1 MRKLTILLASIL
13 LFATQLQAQETVFFA
28 DHPTLSPDG
37 STVIFSYEGD
47 LWTASTSGKAQAA
60 RLTAMDGNE
69 DNPVISP
76 DGKWLVFSSNQ
87 FGNNDLYIMPA
98 NGGEIRQLTHHQ
110 ANDEP
115 SSWSWD
121 NETIYFVS
129 SRENRMTTYSISM
142 KGGTP
147 KRLFGHY
154 HNIMHNVAEAPNG
167 DLYFNETWESSMFTH
182 RKRYKGSYNPDI
194 KSYNPKTKKYKLHT
208 TYNGKDMWAT
218 IDKNGTTYFA
228 SDEANGEYN
237 LYTFD
242 SGKKKQLTT
251 FKTSIHSPMVSASG
265 NMIAF
270 RKDYQIW
277 VYDTKSKK
285 SRQLNIT
292 APKNVTIARTQD
304 FDVKGNISSFD
315 VSSDGK
321 KMAFVSRGELFVSD
335 MKGKFVK
342 QLATAADGR
351 VSEVLWMKDDKTLI
365 FNQTVGGWQ
374 NWFTIAANGK
384 GEAKQ
389 HTSDIANNRNLTMS
403 SDKTKAVYL
412 SGRNELRLMNL
423 ETMSSSVLV
432 TDEFWAMYA
441 DAPYFSPD
449 DAYVVF
455 SVMRSFEKDILVHHL
470 ATNKTTN
477 LTQTGVSEV
486 SPYWSPDGKY
496 LYFLSN
502 RTQPS
507 YPYGMQEARLF
518 RMPMQKWDAP
528 FHSDKFDELF
538 EEPKEQEKDEKDEKS
553 KEDKN
558 DDKPDKKPENVVE
571 IDFENPMERIQ
582 QFGPQFGTQGSPVV
596 FQKGEE
602 TTILFA
608 SNHDEGKYNL
618 YKMTTSPFEKSK
630 TEKIKGA
637 ATSGFGHL
645 EVKGKIYLI
654 FNGDIYEL
662 KGDNVDKIDISHTFR
677 RQLKAEFEQMYYET
691 WANMGENFYNED
703 FHGINWDEMRDKY
716 AAYIPKINSRDNL
729 RRVLN
734 DLLGE
739 LNTSHF
745 GFYSNGKEERIYY
758 GTTTLATGIDFDN
771 NNPYQVSEIVKNS
784 PADRKGI
791 SIKAGDEL
799 IAVNGEKVDKS
810 QNRESYFTQPSMDR
824 EIALTFKGS
833 GGEYTVKIHPTFYG
847 AINNDRYDQW
857 MADCQKRVD
866 EKSNKRIAYVH
877 LKNMGGGEL
886 EHFKE
891 QIVSEGYQR
900 DAVILDLR
908 YNTGGNV
915 HDEVLRF
922 LSQRPYLNWKY
933 REGALTQQS
942 NFAPAAKPII
952 LLINE
957 QSLSDAE
964 MTAAG
969 FKELGL
975 GKIIGM
981 ETYRWIIFT
990 SGKGLVDGS
999 FYRLPSWGCYTL
1011 DGKNLEQ
1018 TGVAPDIQVNNT
1030 FVDRIEGN
1038 DPQLDKA
1045 IEEILK
1051 ELK

>member
-13 LFATQLQAQETVFFA
+13 IFATQLQAQESVFFA

-47 LWTASTSGKAQAA
+47 LWTTNTSGNAQAA

-69 DNPVISP
+69 SNPIISP

-87 FGNNDLYIMPA
+87 FGNNDLYVMPTA
-98 NGGEIRQLTHHQ
+98 GGEIRQLTHHQ
-110 ANDEP
+110 ANDAP
-115 SSWSWD
+115 TSWSWD

-129 SRENRMTTYSISM
+129 NRVNRMTTFSISM

-167 DLYFNETWESSMFTH
+167 DLYFNETWESSNFTH

-194 KSYNPKTKKYKLHT
+194 KSYNPKTKKYTQHT
-208 TYNGKDMWAT
+208 TYDGKDMWAT
-218 IDKNGTTYFA
+218 IDKNGKVYFA

-242 SGKKKQLTT
+242 NGKKKRLTK
-251 FKTSIHSPMVSASG
+251 FDESIHYPMVSANG
-265 NMIAF
+265 NMVAF
-270 RKDYQIW
+270 RKGYQIW
-277 VYDTKSKK
+277 VYDTNSKK
-285 SRQLNIT
+285 SRQLNIS

-304 FDVKGNISSFD
+304 FNVKGNITSFD
-315 VSSDGK
+315 VSDDGK
-321 KMAFVSRGELFVSD
+321 KLAFVSRGELFVSD
-335 MKGKFVK
+335 IKGKFVK

-351 VSEVLWMKDDKTLI
+351 VTEVLWMKDHKTLI

-384 GEAKQ
+384 GKAKQ
-389 HTSDIANNRNLTMS
+389 HTSDIANNRKMTMN

-412 SGRNELRLMNL
+412 SGRNELRLMDL
-423 ETMSSSVLV
+423 ETMQSSLLV
-432 TDEFWAMYA
+432 KDEFWAMYA
-441 DAPYFSPD
+441 DVPYFSPD

-455 SVMRSFEKDILVHHL
+455 SVMRSFEKDIVVHHL

-477 LTQTGVSEV
+477 LTQTGVTEAA
-486 SPYWSPDGKY
+486 PYWSPDGKY

-507 YPYGMQEARLF
+507 YPYGMQNARMY
-518 RMPMQKWDAP
+518 RMPMQKWDTP
-528 FHSDKFDELF
+528 YRSDKFDELF
-538 EEPKEQEKDEKDEKS
+538 EEKKEQEKEEK
-553 KEDKN
+553 KEDK
-558 DDKPDKKPENVVE
+558 KEEPKEKKDKKPKNVVE
-571 IDFENPMERIQ
+571 IDFENPMGRIQ
-582 QFGPQFGTQGSPVV
+582 QFGPRFGTQGSPIV
-596 FQKGEE
+596 FQKGDK
-602 TTILFA
+602 TTILFT
-608 SNHDEGKYNL
+608 SNHDEGRYNI
-618 YKMTTSPFEKSK
+618 YKMTASPFEKTK
-630 TEKIKGA
+630 TEKIKGGN
-637 ATSGFGHL
+637 TGGFGY
-645 EVKGKIYLI
+645 ESAKGKHYLLFRGNI
-654 FNGDIYEL
+654 HEL
-662 KGDNVDKIDISHTFR
+662 KGSKADKIDISHTFR

-691 WANMGENFYNED
+691 WANMGENFYNET
-703 FHGINWDEMRDKY
+703 FHGIDWNKMRDKY
-716 AAYIPKINSRDNL
+716 AEYLPKVNSRSNL
-729 RRVLN
+729 RRILN

-745 GFYSNGKEERIYY
+745 GFYSNGREERVYY

-771 NNPYQVSEIVKNS
+771 KKPYQVAGIIKNT
-784 PADRKGI
+784 PVDRKGI
-791 SIKAGDEL
+791 DIKIGDEL
-799 IAVNGEKVDKS
+799 IAVNGNAIDKS
-810 QNRESYFTQPSMDR
+810 QNRESYFAQPSMDK
-824 EIALTFKGS
+824 EMALTFKGS
-833 GGEYTVKIHPTFYG
+833 AGEYTIKIHPTSYF
-847 AINNDRYDQW
+847 AIRNSRYDAW

-877 LKNMGGGEL
+877 MKNMTGGQL
-886 EHFKE
+886 QHFKE
-891 QIVSEGYQR
+891 QMVSEGYQR
-900 DAVILDLR
+900 DALILDLR

-915 HDEVLRF
+915 HDDVLRF

-933 REGALTQQS
+933 REGALTKQS
-942 NFAPAAKPII
+942 NFAPADKPIV
-952 LLINE
+952 LLINQ

-964 MTAAG
+964 MTTAG

-1018 TGVAPDIQVNNT
+1018 TGVAPDIQLNNN

-1038 DPQLDKA
+1038 DPQLDRA

-1051 ELK
+1051 DLK